1 MKNFFRNKALKG
13 SELLFKKNRY
23 YLAKGLVNDDLLSY
37 VQDSWKGYDKYPF
50 DSIFVKKQGIHKEN
64 SKWKDEFETIEFGA
78 APFGTILLTRLQKE
92 IEKIINIKLIP
103 TYNYSRKYFRNSVL
117 YAHRDR
123 PSCEISATIC
133 IDQDTD
139 NKKPW
144 PIWLKNDKN
153 YANQTYA
160 GAYEISQK
168 LDEDIRKQSG
178 CKKIL
183 MEPGDV
189 LIYQGINVL
198 HWRDQLEGN
207 FSKNVFIHYV
217 NKNGPLFKDHPELEW
232 DGRESAYSD
241 YDADFK
247 NYKLVQDLNEKSENN
262 PDWLKSRA
270 CKGIS
275 KID

>member
-1 MKNFFRNKALKG
+1 MINFFRKKVLKG

-23 YLAKGLVNDDLLSY
+23 YLAKGLVNDELLSY

-50 DSIFVKKQGIHKEN
+50 DSIFVKKQGIHKKN

-153 YANQTYA
+153 YASQTYA

-168 LDEDIRKQSG
+168 LDDDIRKQSG

-217 NKNGPLFKDHPELEW
+217 NKNGPLYKDHPELAW

>member
-1 MKNFFRNKALKG
+1 MINFFRNKALKG

-23 YLAKGLVNDDLLSY
+23 YLAKGLVNDELLSY

-50 DSIFVKKQGIHKEN
+50 DSIFVKKLGIHKEN

-139 NKKPW
+139 NKRPW

-168 LDEDIRKQSG
+168 LDEDLRKQSG

-217 NKNGPLFKDHPELEW
+217 NKNGPLFKDHPELAW

-241 YDADFK
+241 YDADFN

>member
-1 MKNFFRNKALKG
+1 MINFFRNKALKG

-23 YLAKGLVNDDLLSY
+23 YLAKGLVNDELLSY

-64 SKWKDEFETIEFGA
+64 SKWNDEFETIEFGA

-178 CKKIL
+178 CKKIS

-217 NKNGPLFKDHPELEW
+217 NKNGPLFKDHPELAW

-275 KID
+275 KVD

>member
-1 MKNFFRNKALKG
+1 MINFFRKKALKG

-23 YLAKGLVNDDLLSY
+23 YLAKGLVNDELLSY

-64 SKWKDEFETIEFGA
+64 SKWNDEFETIEFGA

-168 LDEDIRKQSG
+168 LDDDIRKQSG

-217 NKNGPLFKDHPELEW
+217 NKNGPLYKDHPELAW